1 MIRTRIVAR
10 LGVAVAAA
18 ALTVPA
24 LAPAAQAAPAPKV
37 PSVAKVAKVY
47 PHFKGGQI
55 FESKINDVRAPAKK
69 CNQTKKVKGAVGN
82 GASYMT
88 ADAAGGTGAQPGLTV
103 VAYRFPSPAKAK
115 SYLTAAARQ
124 AKKCPGGGIVVPGI
138 KSSKA
143 KAFKVKIGD
152 TSQGVTVTITT
163 DSGTKYVS
171 NVVVAR
177 KGKFIINTVTTAA
190 DGKKPAVK
198 KSIKVSALALKT
210 AS

>member
-1 MIRTRIVAR
+1 MLRTRIAR

-24 LAPAAQAAPAPKV
+24 LVPAAQAAPAPKV
-37 PSVAKVAKVY
+37 PSVAAVAKIY
-47 PHFKGGQI
+47 PHFSGGQM
-55 FESKINDVRAPAKK
+55 FASKIDDVRAPAKK
-69 CNQTKKVKGAVGN
+69 CNQTKKVKGATGN
-82 GASYMT
+82 SASYQT
-88 ADAAGGTGAQPGLTV
+88 ADMAGGTGAAPGLTV

-115 SYLTAAARQ
+115 SFLGAAARQ

-143 KAFKVKIGD
+143 KAFKTKIGD

-177 KGKFIINTVTTAA
+177 KGKFIVNTVTTAA
-190 DGKKPAVK
+190 DGKKPSTAKSVK
-198 KSIKVSALALKT
+198 ATALALKT